1 MEAASLSLP
10 TWDRTVGSIAKQLNI
25 PSKKLY
31 WTSRSS
37 IPNPPPSYFG
47 LHLNTWADFLLFLLP
62 NSHIYS
68 LKPDHF
74 KQTLTLTLDNLP

>member
-25 PSKKLY
+25 PSKNLY

-37 IPNPPPSYFG
+37 IPNPPPSYFR
-47 LHLNTWADFLLFLLP
+47 LHLNTWVDFLLP

-68 LKPDHF
+68 LKPDDF